1 MIYFAKNM
9 GRKLQCELRYKTLCA
24 QDQQTIKKYQSAQI
38 YFLTNKLMTVTM
50 LEHVVSASYSSNTLE
65 ILCYD
70 ILYDSSYLFTL

>member
-38 YFLTNKLMTVTM
+38 YFLTNKFTIVNM
-50 LEHVVSASYSSNTLE
+50 LEHVVSASCSSNPLE
-65 ILCYD
+65 TLCYV
-70 ILYDSSYLFTL
+70 ILHDSSYLFTL